1 MAGDIPL
8 GEEYGDELAA
18 CTCPEVENGA
28 LFLSDGDLDSEWP
41 LGLLELLL

>member
-1 MAGDIPL
+1 MYLECPRLEAGLVAGDIPL

-28 LFLSDGDLDSEWP
+28 LFLSDGDLS
-41 LGLLELLL
+41 